1 MDWQTRKGNVNFRL
15 RLDPLGGEISPDDCK
30 INIKPNSVSITL
42 KKAEAGKTWD
52 DIFEKPAEEEVE
64 QK

>member
-1 MDWQTRKGNVNFRL
+1 L

-64 QK
+64 